1 MRWEPIYESRKRCLL
16 GSFIHLKY
24 STGSVG
30 GRAGLLEN
38 SFRDGHALCREKDPT
53 GVRCPH
59 HILKFLL
66 ETLLS
71 PGLMRQAGPW
81 WTRGSCCSRG
91 G

>member
-16 GSFIHLKY
+16 GFFIHLKY
-24 STGSVG
+24 SIGSVG
-30 GRAGLLEN
+30 GCAGLLEN
-38 SFRDGHALCREKDPT
+38 SSRDGRALCREKDPA
-53 GVRCPH
+53 GVQCPL

-71 PGLMRQAGPW
+71 LGLMRQAGPW
-81 WTRGSCCSRG
+81 WTRGPCCNRG